1 MMKSAALIT
10 GIGVLSP
17 LGNTVQ
23 SFWYSLK
30 NQVTQ
35 LEEIK
40 TVPKTAKAN
49 NVAGLV
55 PELDLDSFFS
65 DKEIRKLAGMDI
77 TSQFVLLACR
87 QALLDARIDQKNRQ
101 RRRCVCVLGSSVGN
115 LPTDIPERSGKKLGQ
130 QRHPPEMMDLR
141 NQTVIH
147 DLCEIENIACPGISI
162 ASNCSAGNIAIGY
175 GVEMIRCKRAD
186 IAIVGGYEVF
196 RSLVFDKLSKIG
208 LLTKDKCRP
217 FEKRRDGMFLG
228 EGVGILVLE
237 SKESALNAGKKNY
250 GEIIGFGA
258 GSDAFHTMKFS
269 PVGKG
274 VNHAVTSAMADAQIN
289 AADIDLVIADAKG
302 LGEGDRAEAFALKKV
317 FGKCLE
323 CLPVTSFKAQTTHAM
338 GASGPHSVI
347 AGLFCLQENFV
358 PSIQFYKEPDSKI
371 KLNLVT
377 HGISEKPLD
386 TLLVNAVGL
395 GGNTG
400 SLIIRKN

>member
-17 LGNTVQ
+17 LGNTAQ
-23 SFWYSLK
+23 TFWSNLK
-30 NQVTQ
+30 NGVTH

-40 TVPKTAKAN
+40 TVSKTAKAD

-55 PELDLDSFFS
+55 QKLALDSFFS
-65 DKEIRKLAGMDI
+65 DREVRKLAGMDI
-77 TSQFVLLACR
+77 TSKFVLLACR
-87 QALLDARIDQKNRQ
+87 QALLDAQIDLKNRQ
-101 RRRCVCVLGSSVGN
+101 GRRFVCALGSSVGN
-115 LPTDIPERSGKKLGQ
+115 LPTDMPERAGEKIGQ

-147 DLCEIENIACPGISI
+147 DLCDIENIACPGISI

-208 LLTKDKCRP
+208 LLTKTKCRP
-217 FEKRRDGMFLG
+217 FDKRRDGMFLG
-228 EGVGILVLE
+228 EGVGLLVLE
-237 SKESALNAGKKNY
+237 SKESVLKAGKKNY

-258 GSDAFHTMKFS
+258 GSDAYHTMKFS

-289 AADIDLVIADAKG
+289 APDIDLVIADAKG

-317 FGKCLE
+317 LANKLE
-323 CLPVTSFKAQTTHAM
+323 STPVTSFKAQTTHAM

-347 AGLFCLQENFV
+347 AGLFCLQENLV
-358 PSIQFYKEPDSKI
+358 PSIQSYKESDSKI

-377 HGISEKPLD
+377 HGVLEKPLD

>member
-10 GIGVLSP
+10 GIGILSP

-23 SFWYSLK
+23 SFWSNLK
-30 NQVTQ
+30 NGVTC
-35 LEEIK
+35 LEEIESI
-40 TVPKTAKAN
+40 PKTTKAR

-55 PELDLDSFFS
+55 RDLDLDSFFS
-65 DKEIRKLAGMDI
+65 DGEIRKLAGMDI
-77 TSQFVLLACR
+77 TSQFVLRACR
-87 QALLDARIDQKNRQ
+87 QALLDAQINLESRQ
-101 RRRCVCVLGSSVGN
+101 DRRFVCAFGSSVGN
-115 LPTDIPERSGKKLGQ
+115 LPTDMPERAGKKIGR

-147 DLCEIENIACPGISI
+147 DLCEIENIDCPGISVS
-162 ASNCSAGNIAIGY
+162 SNCSAGNIAIGY

-196 RSLVFDKLSKIG
+196 RLLVFDKLSKIG
-208 LLTKDKCRP
+208 LLTKETCRP

-228 EGVGILVLE
+228 EGVGVLILE
-237 SKESALNAGKKNY
+237 SKEAVLKAGKKNY

-258 GSDAFHTMKFS
+258 GSDAYHTMKFS

-274 VNHAVTSAMADAQIN
+274 VNHAVNSAMADAGID

-302 LGEGDRAEAFALKKV
+302 MGEGDRAEAFALKKV
-317 FGKCLE
+317 FGEGLE
-323 CLPVTSFKAQTTHAM
+323 STPVTSFKSQTTHCM
-338 GASGPHSVI
+338 GASGPHSVV
-347 AGLFCLQENFV
+347 AGLFCLKENFV
-358 PSIQFYKEPDSKI
+358 PSIQYYKEPDAKI

-377 HGISEKPLD
+377 HGVLEKPLD

-395 GGNTG
+395 GGNAG
-400 SLIIRKN
+400 SLIIRQN